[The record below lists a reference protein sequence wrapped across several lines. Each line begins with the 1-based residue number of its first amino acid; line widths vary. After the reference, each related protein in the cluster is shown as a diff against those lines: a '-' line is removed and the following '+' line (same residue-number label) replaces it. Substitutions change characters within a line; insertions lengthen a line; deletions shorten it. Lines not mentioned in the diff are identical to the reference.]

1 MSKCSITYT
10 HLYTIK
16 HTRLLCMEYHNK
28 AQEKSFDVMVFVFDV
43 ADLQDIVP
51 HELRIS
57 IINHLEGQLLQ
68 VVPLEIPLNIS
79 RSDLQ
84 NPHS

>member
-1 MSKCSITYT
+1 
-10 HLYTIK
+10 
-16 HTRLLCMEYHNK
+16 MEYHNK

-57 IINHLEGQLLQ
+57 IINHLQTVEDKIASKRGNCATFL
-68 VVPLEIPLNIS
+68 IF
-79 RSDLQ
+79 
-84 NPHS
+84 

>member
-1 MSKCSITYT
+1 
-10 HLYTIK
+10 
-16 HTRLLCMEYHNK
+16 MEYHNK

-57 IINHLEGQLLQ
+57 IINHLQTVKDKIASKRGNCATFL
-68 VVPLEIPLNIS
+68 IF
-79 RSDLQ
+79 
-84 NPHS
+84 